1 MKRPLA
7 VSCGYFLLGLIAARA
22 TVENK
27 IVAISILALGILG
40 LYISNRITK
49 VKFVVLLLFLFEVL
63 GFATGFGFFQAGSTQ
78 ADLAYTERSAVQM
91 DLMLISMK
99 KSEYGYSLQGK
110 NEEGRFLITTNS
122 LGDGQGSCLEG
133 DGVIRSEMERGGA
146 EGNYL
151 EQDGVIRSEMEQDGE
166 SGRICPG
173 QWVTVE
179 GYLSRPKQATNPGCF
194 DARHYYETQGIKY
207 QIKKAKVTYCDSH
220 LPNYLR
226 LILYK
231 LRWLLSASLASHFEE
246 PYTSLMQ
253 AMLLGEKDNLS
264 PTYQLLFQKG
274 GIAHVLAISGLHVAL
289 LAGILE
295 WILTRLGLQKKSIAI
310 SSIIFLFLYGM
321 MTGFAA
327 ATLRAVLML
336 SLRQV
341 ALLLKRRSDLL
352 TTTVL
357 TFTIMAILNPET
369 MFSLGTLMSFCAVL
383 GVFVSDEIYRA
394 IFRQEHF
401 RLVKESLRQYLKRM
415 IKAMLLMATINTLML
430 PILIHSYYEIPTYSM
445 LVNILVIP
453 TMTLVIALGIAAAL
467 LGLPGLL
474 YTSLFLGNGL
484 TPPLANGM
492 CAHFI
497 CKIFSP
503 FVYVLNGLAD
513 LVTRLASY
521 GLHGYA
527 WLCQE
532 SLKLPFSRISP
543 GHENWLMLIGFY
555 LIFLLL
561 LLAFLAGA
569 GQLEERI
576 LGPFRQVTG
585 WKLRRKVRSGGTSG
599 GYRPPGLLQ
608 KIREMLPRA
617 REQKIHRSL
626 LRGQWEF
633 WGRVR
638 LMVFYFAGLLFMA
651 ASFLSLTAWGN
662 YRRSQVVF
670 ADVGQGDG
678 SLIHVKKGGNYL
690 VDGGSSSEDKLGR
703 YVLIPVL
710 KYYGMSH
717 IDGIFISHTDKDHYS
732 GILYILQNANLY
744 GIQIDHLIFAEGTEE
759 DEAMK
764 SLLAAAQNVGAEID
778 YMSAGDQILDVSGNA
793 EFTCVYPEGVT
804 QGERGEMVCNAEDG
818 MEGMS
823 QEKCAY
829 EYADKNAGQEIERK
843 GNDYSLVLRADI
855 RGLKQ
860 NLEILYTG
868 DISEVAESL
877 ILESPN
883 LKGGD
888 EKDLNGKD
896 LNGKDLNGKDL
907 NGKDLNGKDLN
918 GKDLNGKDLNGKDL
932 NGKDLNGKDV
942 NQKDSQEISKGAIRR
957 ILKVPHHGSRFS
969 SSKPFLYV
977 LSQYGYDQA
986 VISVGE
992 HNIYGHPSKD
1002 ALKRLEKAGFEIHRT
1017 DWEGAVVLE

>member
-40 LYISNRITK
+40 RYISNRITK

-122 LGDGQGSCLEG
+122 LGDGQG
-133 DGVIRSEMERGGA
+133 
-146 EGNYL
+146 NYL

-166 SGRICPG
+166 PGRICPG

-289 LAGILE
+289 LEGILE

-394 IFRQEHF
+394 IFCQEHF

-474 YTSLFLGNGL
+474 YASLFLGNGL

-513 LVTRLASY
+513 LVARLASY

-585 WKLRRKVRSGGTSG
+585 WKLGRKVRSGGTSG

-617 REQKIHRSL
+617 RKQKIHRSL

-662 YRRSQVVF
+662 YRRGQVVF

-896 LNGKDLNGKDL
+896 LNGKD
-907 NGKDLNGKDLN
+907 
-918 GKDLNGKDLNGKDL
+918 
-932 NGKDLNGKDV
+932 V

>member
-40 LYISNRITK
+40 LYMSNRITK
-49 VKFVVLLLFLFEVL
+49 VKFVVLLLFLFEAL

-133 DGVIRSEMERGGA
+133 DGEP
-146 EGNYL
+146 
-151 EQDGVIRSEMEQDGE
+151 
-166 SGRICPG
+166 GRICPG

-194 DARHYYETQGIKY
+194 DARYYYETQGIKY
-207 QIKKAKVTYCDSH
+207 QIKKAKVKYCDSH

-662 YRRSQVVF
+662 YRRGQVVF

-896 LNGKDLNGKDL
+896 LNGKD
-907 NGKDLNGKDLN
+907 
-918 GKDLNGKDLNGKDL
+918 
-932 NGKDLNGKDV
+932 V

>member
-49 VKFVVLLLFLFEVL
+49 VKFVVLLLFLFEAL

-99 KSEYGYSLQGK
+99 KSEYGYSMQGK

-133 DGVIRSEMERGGA
+133 DGEP
-146 EGNYL
+146 
-151 EQDGVIRSEMEQDGE
+151 
-166 SGRICPG
+166 GRICPG

-474 YTSLFLGNGL
+474 YASLFLGNGL

-513 LVTRLASY
+513 LVVRLASY

-804 QGERGEMVCNAEDG
+804 QEERGEMVCNAEDG

-855 RGLKQ
+855 RGLKH

-907 NGKDLNGKDLN
+907 NGKDLNEIDLDGKDLN

>member
-49 VKFVVLLLFLFEVL
+49 VKFVVLLLFLFEAL

-122 LGDGQGSCLEG
+122 LGDGQESCLEG
-133 DGVIRSEMERGGA
+133 DGVIRSE
-146 EGNYL
+146 
-151 EQDGVIRSEMEQDGE
+151 IEQDGE
-166 SGRICPG
+166 PGRICPG

-484 TPPLANGM
+484 TPPFANGM

-585 WKLRRKVRSGGTSG
+585 WKLVRKVRSGGTSG
-599 GYRPPGLLQ
+599 DYRPPGLLQ

-651 ASFLSLTAWGN
+651 ASFLSLTAWRN

-804 QGERGEMVCNAEDG
+804 QEERGEMVCNAEDG

-896 LNGKDLNGKDL
+896 LNGKD
-907 NGKDLNGKDLN
+907 
-918 GKDLNGKDLNGKDL
+918 
-932 NGKDLNGKDV
+932 V

-1002 ALKRLEKAGFEIHRT
+1002 ALKRLEKAGFEIYRT

>member
-49 VKFVVLLLFLFEVL
+49 VKFVVLLLFLFEAL

-110 NEEGRFLITTNS
+110 NEEGRFLITTNF

-133 DGVIRSEMERGGA
+133 DGVIRSEME
-146 EGNYL
+146 
-151 EQDGVIRSEMEQDGE
+151 QDGE
-166 SGRICPG
+166 PGRICPG

-484 TPPLANGM
+484 TPPFANGM

-513 LVTRLASY
+513 LVTRFASY

-585 WKLRRKVRSGGTSG
+585 WKLVRKVRSGGTSS

-651 ASFLSLTAWGN
+651 ASFLSLTAWRN

-804 QGERGEMVCNAEDG
+804 QEERGEMVCNAEDG

-855 RGLKQ
+855 RGLKH

-888 EKDLNGKD
+888 E
-896 LNGKDLNGKDL
+896 
-907 NGKDLNGKDLN
+907 
-918 GKDLNGKDLNGKDL
+918 KDL

>member
-99 KSEYGYSLQGK
+99 KSEYGYSMQGK

-122 LGDGQGSCLEG
+122 LGDGQGSCLE
-133 DGVIRSEMERGGA
+133 
-146 EGNYL
+146 
-151 EQDGVIRSEMEQDGE
+151 QDGE
-166 SGRICPG
+166 PGRICPG

-194 DARHYYETQGIKY
+194 DARYYYETQGIKY

-394 IFRQEHF
+394 IFRQEQF

-474 YTSLFLGNGL
+474 YTSFFLGNGL

-804 QGERGEMVCNAEDG
+804 QEERGEMVCNAEDG

-823 QEKCAY
+823 KCAY

-888 EKDLNGKD
+888 E
-896 LNGKDLNGKDL
+896 
-907 NGKDLNGKDLN
+907 
-918 GKDLNGKDLNGKDL
+918 KDL

>member
-585 WKLRRKVRSGGTSG
+585 WKLVRKVRSGGTSG

-662 YRRSQVVF
+662 YRRGQVVF

-764 SLLAAAQNVGAEID
+764 SLLAAAQNVGAEIE

-793 EFTCVYPEGVT
+793 EFTCVYPKGVT
-804 QGERGEMVCNAEDG
+804 QEERGEMVCNAEDG

-896 LNGKDLNGKDL
+896 LNE
-907 NGKDLNGKDLN
+907 
-918 GKDLNGKDLNGKDL
+918 KDLNGKDLNGKDL

>member
-49 VKFVVLLLFLFEVL
+49 VKFVVLLLFLFEAL

-99 KSEYGYSLQGK
+99 KSEYGYSMQGK

-133 DGVIRSEMERGGA
+133 DGEP
-146 EGNYL
+146 
-151 EQDGVIRSEMEQDGE
+151 
-166 SGRICPG
+166 GRICPG

-474 YTSLFLGNGL
+474 YASLFLGNGL

-513 LVTRLASY
+513 LVVRLASY

-804 QGERGEMVCNAEDG
+804 QEERGEMVCNAEDG

-855 RGLKQ
+855 RGLKH

-888 EKDLNGKD
+888 E
-896 LNGKDLNGKDL
+896 
-907 NGKDLNGKDLN
+907 
-918 GKDLNGKDLNGKDL
+918 KDLNGKDL

>member
-49 VKFVVLLLFLFEVL
+49 VKFVVLLLFLFETL

-133 DGVIRSEMERGGA
+133 DGVIRSEME
-146 EGNYL
+146 
-151 EQDGVIRSEMEQDGE
+151 QDGE
-166 SGRICPG
+166 PGRICPG

-484 TPPLANGM
+484 TPPFANGM

-585 WKLRRKVRSGGTSG
+585 WKLVRKVRSGGTSS

-651 ASFLSLTAWGN
+651 ASFLSLTAWRN

-804 QGERGEMVCNAEDG
+804 QEERGEMVCNAEDG

-855 RGLKQ
+855 RGLKH

-888 EKDLNGKD
+888 E
-896 LNGKDLNGKDL
+896 
-907 NGKDLNGKDLN
+907 
-918 GKDLNGKDLNGKDL
+918 KDL

>member
-49 VKFVVLLLFLFEVL
+49 VKFVVLLLFLFETL

-133 DGVIRSEMERGGA
+133 DGVIRSEME
-146 EGNYL
+146 
-151 EQDGVIRSEMEQDGE
+151 QDGE
-166 SGRICPG
+166 PGRICPG

-484 TPPLANGM
+484 TPPFANGM

-513 LVTRLASY
+513 LVTRFASY

-585 WKLRRKVRSGGTSG
+585 WKLVRKVRSGGTSS

-651 ASFLSLTAWGN
+651 ASFLSLTAWRN

-804 QGERGEMVCNAEDG
+804 QEERGEMVCNAEDG

-855 RGLKQ
+855 RGLKH

-888 EKDLNGKD
+888 E
-896 LNGKDLNGKDL
+896 
-907 NGKDLNGKDLN
+907 
-918 GKDLNGKDLNGKDL
+918 KDL